1 MRGRL
6 ASLVKLVVSAC
17 LLGVLLKRVSLREAA
32 ATLATANWLLLG
44 LALTIYV
51 GTVPLRALRWRALVR
66 ARGVVVPLK
75 RLVTLYFVGGFFNIM
90 LPTGVGGDAVRA
102 YELAQH
108 TREAELAVGTVLV
121 DRALGLLVLLLL
133 AAMALPFWSG
143 PFEPWVAWLVGAL
156 ALASLAGMILLLA
169 GRPLVA
175 VYHRLPA
182 RLGALIDRPVLR
194 RLYLSLSGYSGR
206 SLAEAIAVSVLFNLL
221 LVAVNQLIGLGF
233 GVHLPAG
240 QYVICVS
247 LSAFASTL
255 PISLGGLGVRESAF
269 AELFGQV
276 GVPVALALSMSL
288 TFYLM
293 NVVSGLIGGLL
304 YAWEGLRGSAGRAS
318 ARDLAGRGAGAR
330 EDP

>member
-6 ASLVKLVVSAC
+6 ASLVKVAVSAC
-17 LLGVLLKRVSLREAA
+17 LLAVLLRRVSPREAVA
-32 ATLATANWLLLG
+32 ALAAANWPLLG
-44 LALTIYV
+44 LALAIYV
-51 GTVPLRALRWRALVR
+51 GTVPLRALRWRALVH
-66 ARGVVVPLK
+66 AKGIAVPLR
-75 RLVTLYFVGGFFNIM
+75 RLVALYFVGGFFNIM

-102 YELAQH
+102 YELAH
-108 TREAELAVGTVLV
+108 DTRESELAVGTVFV

-133 AAMALPFWSG
+133 AALALPFWSG
-143 PFEPWVAWLVGAL
+143 PFDPWVAWLVGAL
-156 ALASLAGMILLLA
+156 ALASLGGMTLLLA

-175 VYHRLPA
+175 VYRRLPA

-194 RLYLSLSGYSGR
+194 RLYCSLSGYPGR

-233 GVHLPAG
+233 GVHIPTG

-255 PISLGGLGVRESAF
+255 PISLGGLGVREGAF

-276 GVPVALALSMSL
+276 GVPAALALSMSL

-318 ARDLAGRGAGAR
+318 ARDLAEDVAGAEGDR
-330 EDP
+330 